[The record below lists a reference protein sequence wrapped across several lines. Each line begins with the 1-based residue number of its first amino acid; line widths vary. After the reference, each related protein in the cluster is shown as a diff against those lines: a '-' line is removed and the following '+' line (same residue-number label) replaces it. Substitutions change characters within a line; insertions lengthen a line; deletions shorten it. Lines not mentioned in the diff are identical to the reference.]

1 MVKRSSPREL
11 RRAHRLAGLLEEA
24 VVRRHD
30 HQLAVGR
37 LEHLVRDDQRERGAV
52 PPGRRAAREDVDELV
67 GDERERRLVE
77 REVERPPLALV
88 QRRDDRERRPDAG
101 ADVDQRDA
109 DPHRVPVGLAGDAH
123 DPRRRLHQRVV
134 ARLGGERPVA
144 PEGADRRVDEPRV
157 ARPERLRPEAEP
169 LGRAGAQAL
178 HRHVR
183 AVGEPQQRLEPLRR
197 LQVERE
203 RALARVRG
211 EEHDAAALEEPRAPV
226 ARLVA
231 AAGMLDLDDVGA
243 QRAED
248 LGGGRPGE
256 RARQVEHADAGEGA
270 EGHRLHH
277 RDTAL
282 CEDAGSVQF
291 DRRRRLRIELE
302 LSDRLRGRDDRRV
315 LPDRA
320 ERGDRD
326 RGRRRRRCGRPQRRA
341 LHPRRRRSG
350 RSPGTTSASRSAT
363 SSASASSGGSSRA
376 RSRRNACNGRNG
388 RSNSAAAC

>member
-1 MVKRSSPREL
+1 MPPR
-11 RRAHRLAGLLEEA
+11 
-24 VVRRHD
+24 
-30 HQLAVGR
+30 
-37 LEHLVRDDQRERGAV
+37 
-52 PPGRRAAREDVDELV
+52 RRAAREDVDELV

-77 REVERPPLALV
+77 GEVERPPLALM
-88 QRRDDRERRPDAG
+88 QRRDDRERRPDTG

-109 DPHRVPVGLAGDAH
+109 DPYRMPVGLAGDAH
-123 DPRRRLHQRVV
+123 DPSRRLHQRVV
-134 ARLGGERPVA
+134 ARLGGERPAA
-144 PEGADRRVDEPRV
+144 PEGPDRRVDEPRV
-157 ARPERLRPEAEP
+157 ARPERVGPEAEP
-169 LGRAGAQAL
+169 LGGAGAKAL
-178 HRHVR
+178 HGDVR
-183 AVGEPQQRLEPLRR
+183 PVGEPQQRLEPLRR

-211 EEHDAAALEEPRAPV
+211 EEHDAAAFEEPRAPV

-231 AAGMLDLDDVGA
+231 AAGMLDLDDVRA

-248 LGGGRPGE
+248 LGGGRPCE

-302 LSDRLRGRDDRRV
+302 LPDRLRGRDDRRV

-326 RGRRRRRCGRPQRRA
+326 RGRRRRRCGRPERRA
-341 LHPRRRRSG
+341 LHPRRRARGDRRGQHLLRDRPLPRLPRRAAVLLEREVAETPAMGAADARATRRHADRRRAVHSRRPHRDDLHG
-350 RSPGTTSASRSAT
+350 RL
-363 SSASASSGGSSRA
+363 SSRPIP
-376 RSRRNACNGRNG
+376 G
-388 RSNSAAAC
+388 AAF